1 MDIQKFERDLGFL
14 AGRACRE
21 SEYENEIQLVKV
33 RAGLEQVRGKLI
45 ELYKR
50 NLVKINHSAM
60 ELLCAGKLIEL
71 GYEDVE
77 VEHQIKEN
85 LVCDLFAKDGSGLT
99 RMVEIETGFVS
110 PEYALQ
116 PLTYSRARIASK
128 LSRYSAFSSRFTLGT
143 TPTNVLQIPSIFLVP
158 QELRGKEEITEIKA
172 LCDLYYRSPPITVEE
187 IASAKLDSVFIIDV
201 DRVSVEEVN
210 ALVYFTRMQEFLKRN

>member
-1 MDIQKFERDLGFL
+1 M
-14 AGRACRE
+14 
-21 SEYENEIQLVKV
+21 KV
-33 RAGLEQVRGKLI
+33 RAGLEEVRRKLI

-85 LVCDLFAKDGSGLT
+85 LVCDLFAKDASGTT
-99 RMVEIETGFVS
+99 RMVEIETGFVP

-116 PLTYSRARIASK
+116 PLTYSKARIASK
-128 LSRYSAFSSRFTLGT
+128 LSRYSTFSSRFTLGT
-143 TPTNVLQIPSIFLVP
+143 TPTNALQIPSVFLVP
-158 QELRGKEEITEIKA
+158 QELRSKDEVSEIKA
-172 LCDLYYRSPPITVEE
+172 LCDLYYRTPPITIEE
-187 IASAKLDSVFIIDV
+187 IANAKFDSVFVIDV
-201 DRVSVEEVN
+201 DRVAVEEVS
-210 ALVYFTRMQEFLKRN
+210 AASYLMKTQEFLRKS

>member
-1 MDIQKFERDLGFL
+1 LDIQKFERDLNFL
-14 AGRACRE
+14 AGRACRAN
-21 SEYENEIQLVKV
+21 EYENEIQSAKV
-33 RAGLEQVRGKLI
+33 RSGLEDVREKLV

-85 LVCDLFAKDGSGLT
+85 LVCDLFAKDASGAT
-99 RMVEIETGFVS
+99 RMVEIETGFVP

-116 PLTYSRARIASK
+116 PLTYSKARIASK
-128 LSRYSAFSSRFTLGT
+128 LSRYSAFSNSFTLGT
-143 TPTNVLQIPSIFLVP
+143 TPTNVLQIPSVFLVP
-158 QELRGKEEITEIKA
+158 QELRSKEEISDIKA
-172 LCDLYYRSPPITVEE
+172 LCDLYYRNPPITGEE
-187 IASAKLDSVFIIDV
+187 ISCAKLDSIFVIDV
-201 DRVSVEEVN
+201 DRVSVEEVK
-210 ALVYFTRMQEFLKRN
+210 AAPYLMKAQDFMKKS